1 MSTAVKLG
9 IAACIVASVTAYMA
23 YAGSTASWQYFLTVE
38 ECLADAP
45 ALVNQRVRVNGK
57 IVVGSLE
64 IAPGRQQ
71 ATFKICEADLEL
83 PVRCAGPLP
92 DNLAEGKDVV
102 VEGRLDEGGY
112 LRGDKVLTRC
122 ASKYASEART
132 ASTVRAQASTSG
144 GRR

>member
-23 YAGSTASWQYFLTVE
+23 YVGSQTSWQYFLTVE

-45 ALVNQRVRVNGK
+45 ALVNQRVRVSGK
-57 IVVGSLE
+57 VVVDSLE
-64 IAPGRQQ
+64 IAAGRTG
-71 ATFKICEADLEL
+71 ATFKIGEADSEL
-83 PVRCAGPLP
+83 SVSCSGPLP

-102 VEGRLDEGGY
+102 VEGRLDELGH

-122 ASKYASEART
+122 ASKYASEARM
-132 ASTVRAQASTSG
+132 ASAVRPQASTERA
-144 GRR
+144 RR